1 MFSTYIHR
9 TSSLEERRIQYEK
22 FPKKVKKYIVDV
34 VLTRNDTIHILAYC
48 ALELSVRDPDLH
60 VVR

>member
-1 MFSTYIHR
+1 MTPYIEQAP
-9 TSSLEERRIQYEK
+9 SIKERRIQYGK

-34 VLTRNDTIHILAYC
+34 VPTRNGTIHILAYC